1 MSQTLY
7 YDWTQALELT
17 GGDEEL
23 LVSVLEMF
31 LEEAPDHMAAMQRS
45 HAAGDTAEL
54 SAAAH
59 TLKGLLGTF
68 GAEST
73 VQLAL
78 EVEQGA
84 RRAEDVRPALSQLE
98 SRMKVLLEQLRRHC
112 A

>member
-1 MSQTLY
+1 MTQTLY

-31 LEEAPDHMAAMQRS
+31 LEEAPDHMENMQRS
-45 HAAGDTAEL
+45 HAAGDVAEL
-54 SAAAH
+54 SATAH

-68 GAEST
+68 GADST
-73 VQLAL
+73 VQLASQ
-78 EVEQGA
+78 VEQSA
-84 RRAEDVRPALSQLE
+84 RREENVQPALSQLE
-98 SRMKVLLEQLRRHC
+98 ARMEILLEQLRRRC